1 MKWKKDFKENGEGMV
16 LRFSLLISNM
26 NIPSGDRVKGH
37 ETLGDEL
44 NNNSFDLFVKPF
56 TRFLFRLP

>member
-1 MKWKKDFKENGEGMV
+1 VKWKKDFKENGEGMV
-16 LRFSLLISNM
+16 LRFSLLISDM
-26 NIPSGDRVKGH
+26 NIPSGDRVKGR

-56 TRFLFRLP
+56 SRFLFRLP